1 MSVFSLFFIRQ
12 MKEWNWYFGIF
23 EIQLQLIAS
32 DKIVVSCLPRE
43 RQNAITLVCLK
54 FGKRHSKMYYI
65 HTGWDPKTFL
75 QHEESLKTIKENAL
89 FRTLPGEPNRKFVG
103 NWCNIPKTSVRKTC
117 HISGC
122 IQEYGQKHIFLYFWY
137 PGRTSRYRLCSLY
150 PILQGLPIRWVWSQK
165 ATWAWSCQNVSD
177 VVLCRSSYNS
187 MVPALCLVEK
197 DGNFILKRMIENNWY
212 LYRTPTGW
220 VDTT

>member
-1 MSVFSLFFIRQ
+1 MSQVWKKTQQDVLLYIQ
-12 MKEWNWYFGIF
+12 GEIF
-23 EIQLQLIAS
+23 LESTILS
-32 DKIVVSCLPRE
+32 FP
-43 RQNAITLVCLK
+43 VCLSVWCLS
-54 FGKRHSKMYYI
+54 FLNVFD
-65 HTGWDPKTFL
+65 TGWDPKTFL

-117 HISGC
+117 HISGW
-122 IQEYGQKHIFLYFWY
+122 IQWTETPFLYFWY

-212 LYRTPTGW
+212 LYRTPTGC

>member
-1 MSVFSLFFIRQ
+1 MCLKFALEKKTQQDVLHPRWNISRIDNSVFSSV
-12 MKEWNWYFGIF
+12 F
-23 EIQLQLIAS
+23 ECMVF
-32 DKIVVSCLPRE
+32 VVFDTC
-43 RQNAITLVCLK
+43 
-54 FGKRHSKMYYI
+54 
-65 HTGWDPKTFL
+65 WDPKAFL

-103 NWCNIPKTSVRKTC
+103 NWCNIPKTIVRKTC
-117 HISGC
+117 HISGW
-122 IQEYGQKHIFLYFWY
+122 IQWTETPFLYFWY

>member
-1 MSVFSLFFIRQ
+1 MFLIQVGILKHFSSMRSHWKPSKKTPFLGRCQ
-12 MKEWNWYFGIF
+12 VNRTGSLSGIGA
-23 EIQLQLIAS
+23 ISQKQLL
-32 DKIVVSCLPRE
+32 
-43 RQNAITLVCLK
+43 
-54 FGKRHSKMYYI
+54 GKHA
-65 HTGWDPKTFL
+65 TF
-75 QHEESLKTIKENAL
+75 QVAYKSMDRNT
-89 FRTLPGEPNRKFVG
+89 
-103 NWCNIPKTSVRKTC
+103 
-117 HISGC
+117 
-122 IQEYGQKHIFLYFWY
+122 IFLYFWY
-137 PGRTSRYRLCSLY
+137 SGRTSRYRLCSLY

>member
-1 MSVFSLFFIRQ
+1 

-54 FGKRHSKMYYI
+54 FGKTTQQDVLLYI
-65 HTGWDPKTFL
+65 QGEP
-75 QHEESLKTIKENAL
+75 L

-103 NWCNIPKTSVRKTC
+103 NWCNIPKTVVRKIC

-122 IQEYGQKHIFLYFWY
+122 IQEYGQKHNFLYFWY
-137 PGRTSRYRLCSLY
+137 PGGTSRYRLCSLY
-150 PILQGLPIRWVWSQK
+150 PILQGLPTRWVWSQK

-197 DGNFILKRMIENNWY
+197 DGNFILKRMIENNWSSG
-212 LYRTPTGW
+212 TPTGC